1 MEDWKLTIDDK
12 RRESKIWKKRGK
24 EGEKGSCCICG
35 EKEGLYNCCF
45 GRRRQLGTVG
55 TQNNTVTVYEYALP
69 VREKLCPKC
78 LKWEY
83 LHETGAKVVIFC
95 PLILGLVFTALG
107 IFLLSRIGFNSNG
120 DSACVILSV
129 IGLLCVFFPL
139 KTLLIG
145 KKFSKD
151 EGNLALYRIYTGR
164 NVNPNLRMR
173 EGYYFPSET
182 KSTMSDPLCTPTN
195 ELRILD
201 AIAKSKN
208 APKKQETAPK
218 KQETASKAAE
228 PDIQLSEPLD
238 QYGRSEMM
246 NAALRG
252 DITKVIQLISLGAEV
267 DRRDCDDNTALIL
280 ASSKGYA
287 DIVSLLLENGA
298 NVNAKTMEKYTALMA
313 AAEGHYPEVV
323 SILLKHGANPDMQ
336 RRNGLTALMHTWSSD
351 TTAEAELL
359 LKAGADP
366 DIKDPTGKT
375 AMDYISNHS
384 SIKKE
389 MEELFAKYAK
399 SKSESKPK
407 ASPDKTQQ
415 AEAYE
420 IPQSVKSVWNE
431 LKGMGYKISA
441 EEVNKAVQAKRN
453 EFAARRIRYFGSDF
467 ELALGSLVLKALPDP
482 YEGYAQEILKIFSK
496 PLDKNTYQSELR
508 KIGEKMNDNHK
519 QILVVKR
526 AEVLCKQAVVSGNV
540 SAGNFSIGTM
550 EYAWAGLGGWMP

>member
-55 TQNNTVTVYEYALP
+55 TQNNTVTVYEYAWP

-173 EGYYFPSET
+173 EGYYFPSES

-208 APKKQETAPK
+208 APK

-252 DITKVIQLISLGAEV
+252 DITKVIQLISLGA
-267 DRRDCDDNTALIL
+267 DFNSTCSDDTQTLKTTKDGTAKALL
-280 ASSKGYA
+280 
-287 DIVSLLLENGA
+287 SLLQVE
-298 NVNAKTMEKYTALMA
+298 
-313 AAEGHYPEVV
+313 
-323 SILLKHGANPDMQ
+323 
-336 RRNGLTALMHTWSSD
+336 
-351 TTAEAELL
+351 
-359 LKAGADP
+359 
-366 DIKDPTGKT
+366 
-375 AMDYISNHS
+375 
-384 SIKKE
+384 
-389 MEELFAKYAK
+389 
-399 SKSESKPK
+399 
-407 ASPDKTQQ
+407 
-415 AEAYE
+415 
-420 IPQSVKSVWNE
+420 
-431 LKGMGYKISA
+431 
-441 EEVNKAVQAKRN
+441 
-453 EFAARRIRYFGSDF
+453 
-467 ELALGSLVLKALPDP
+467 
-482 YEGYAQEILKIFSK
+482 
-496 PLDKNTYQSELR
+496 
-508 KIGEKMNDNHK
+508 
-519 QILVVKR
+519 
-526 AEVLCKQAVVSGNV
+526 
-540 SAGNFSIGTM
+540 
-550 EYAWAGLGGWMP
+550 